1 MKLLAIIFI
10 LVVFIVILIVSIVM
24 QMRNAGIKV
33 KDFMGFIRASQSLD
47 DLYEFA
53 KRYERMSPQQQI
65 IYLAEAERMFA
76 AFEKIP
82 RSVWEEEQEKY
93 DEVLDKYKDIRV
105 MRWNEENAL
114 STKVKMVKPREIKAN
129 NQKGGGL
136 NETRR
141 FI

>member
-10 LVVFIVILIVSIVM
+10 LAVFIVILIFSIVM

-65 IYLAEAERMFA
+65 IYLAEAERMFE
-76 AFEKIP
+76 AFDKIP

-114 STKVKMVKPREIKAN
+114 STKVKMVKPREIKVN
-129 NQKGGGL
+129 N
-136 NETRR
+136 
-141 FI
+141 

>member
-129 NQKGGGL
+129 N
-136 NETRR
+136 
-141 FI
+141 

>member
-10 LVVFIVILIVSIVM
+10 LVVFVVILIFSIVM

-65 IYLAEAERMFA
+65 IYLAEAERMFE

-82 RSVWEEEQEKY
+82 RSVWEEEQDKY

-114 STKVKMVKPREIKAN
+114 STKVKMVKPREIKVN
-129 NQKGGGL
+129 N
-136 NETRR
+136 
-141 FI
+141 

>member
-65 IYLAEAERMFA
+65 IYLAEAERMFE

-82 RSVWEEEQEKY
+82 RSVWEEEQDKY

-114 STKVKMVKPREIKAN
+114 STKVKMVKPREIKVN
-129 NQKGGGL
+129 N
-136 NETRR
+136 
-141 FI
+141 

>member
-10 LVVFIVILIVSIVM
+10 LAVFIVILIFSIVM

-65 IYLAEAERMFA
+65 IYLAEAERMFE
-76 AFEKIP
+76 AFDKIP

-129 NQKGGGL
+129 N
-136 NETRR
+136 
-141 FI
+141 

>member
-10 LVVFIVILIVSIVM
+10 LVVFIVILIFSIVM

-65 IYLAEAERMFA
+65 IYLAEAERMFE

-82 RSVWEEEQEKY
+82 RSVWEEEQDKY

-114 STKVKMVKPREIKAN
+114 STKVKMVKPREIKVN
-129 NQKGGGL
+129 N
-136 NETRR
+136 
-141 FI
+141 

>member
-10 LVVFIVILIVSIVM
+10 LAVFIVILIFSIVM

-129 NQKGGGL
+129 N
-136 NETRR
+136 
-141 FI
+141 

>member
-10 LVVFIVILIVSIVM
+10 LAVFIVILIFSIVM

-33 KDFMGFIRASQSLD
+33 KDFMGFIRASQHLD

-65 IYLAEAERMFA
+65 IYLAEAERMFD
-76 AFEKIP
+76 AFDKIP
-82 RSVWEEEQEKY
+82 RSVWEEEQDKY
-93 DEVLDKYKDIRV
+93 EEVLDKYKDIRV

-114 STKVKMVKPREIKAN
+114 STKVKMVKPREIKVN
-129 NQKGGGL
+129 N
-136 NETRR
+136 
-141 FI
+141 

>member
-10 LVVFIVILIVSIVM
+10 LVVFIVILIVSIVV

-65 IYLAEAERMFA
+65 IYLAEAERMFE

-82 RSVWEEEQEKY
+82 RSVWEEEQDKY

-105 MRWNEENAL
+105 MRWNEEEEL
-114 STKVKMVKPREIKAN
+114 SKRVKMVKPREIKAN
-129 NQKGGGL
+129 N
-136 NETRR
+136 
-141 FI
+141 

>member
-10 LVVFIVILIVSIVM
+10 LVVFIIILIFSIVM

-65 IYLAEAERMFA
+65 IYLAEAERMFE
-76 AFEKIP
+76 AFDKIP
-82 RSVWEEEQEKY
+82 RSVWEEEQDKY

-105 MRWNEENAL
+105 MRWNEENEL
-114 STKVKMVKPREIKAN
+114 SAKVKMVKPREI
-129 NQKGGGL
+129 
-136 NETRR
+136 
-141 FI
+141 

>member
-76 AFEKIP
+76 SFEKIP
-82 RSVWEEEQEKY
+82 RCVWEEEQEKY

-129 NQKGGGL
+129 N
-136 NETRR
+136 
-141 FI
+141 

>member
-10 LVVFIVILIVSIVM
+10 LVVFIVILIFSIVM

-129 NQKGGGL
+129 N
-136 NETRR
+136 
-141 FI
+141 

>member
-129 NQKGGGL
+129 D
-136 NETRR
+136 
-141 FI
+141 

>member
-65 IYLAEAERMFA
+65 IYLAEAERMFE
-76 AFEKIP
+76 AFDKIP

-114 STKVKMVKPREIKAN
+114 STKVKMVKPREIKVN
-129 NQKGGGL
+129 N
-136 NETRR
+136 
-141 FI
+141 

>member
-65 IYLAEAERMFA
+65 IYLAEAERMFE

-82 RSVWEEEQEKY
+82 RSVWEEEQDKY
-93 DEVLDKYKDIRV
+93 EEVLDKYKDIRV

-114 STKVKMVKPREIKAN
+114 STKVKMVKPREIKVN
-129 NQKGGGL
+129 N
-136 NETRR
+136 
-141 FI
+141 

>member
-10 LVVFIVILIVSIVM
+10 LAVFIVILIVSIIM

-65 IYLAEAERMFA
+65 IYLAEAERMFE
-76 AFEKIP
+76 AFDKIP
-82 RSVWEEEQEKY
+82 RSVWEEEQDKY
-93 DEVLDKYKDIRV
+93 AEVLDKYKDIRV
-105 MRWNEENAL
+105 MRWNEENEL

-129 NQKGGGL
+129 N
-136 NETRR
+136 
-141 FI
+141 